1 MFYYLSFTAALF
13 AIGVFGVL
21 ARRSAM
27 GIIISITI
35 MLSAVIINLITFD
48 RFLNHSEPLGHV
60 WALFILIICSFELLI
75 AAVAAYFGRSDSN
88 ANARENFNLL
98 N

>member
-35 MLSAVIINLITFD
+35 MLSAIIINLITFD
-48 RFLNHSEPLGHV
+48 RFLMHSEPLGHV
-60 WALFILIICSFELLI
+60 WALFILIICSFELFI
-75 AAVAAYFGRSDSN
+75 AVASAYLWRSDTKAHSH
-88 ANARENFNLL
+88 ENLNLL

>member
-13 AIGVFGVL
+13 AIGIFGVL

-35 MLSAVIINLITFD
+35 MLSAIIINLITFD
-48 RFLNHSEPLGHV
+48 RFLMHSEPLGQV

-75 AAVAAYFGRSDSN
+75 AVSAAYLWRSDTK
-88 ANARENFNLL
+88 ANSHENLNLL

>member
-1 MFYYLSFTAALF
+1 MFYYLSFAAALF
-13 AIGVFGVL
+13 AIGVFGAL
-21 ARRSAM
+21 ARRSAL

-35 MLSAVIINLITFD
+35 MIPSILINLITFD
-48 RFLNHSEPLGHV
+48 RFLKHEEPLGHV

-75 AAVAAYFGRSDSN
+75 AIAAAYLWRTDNKASDW
-88 ANARENFNLL
+88 ENFNLL

>member
-27 GIIISITI
+27 GIVISLTI
-35 MLSAVIINLITFD
+35 MLSAIIVNLITFD
-48 RFLNHSEPLGHV
+48 RFLEHSEPLGHV

-75 AAVAAYFGRSDSN
+75 AVAAAYLWRSGSK
-88 ANARENFNLL
+88 ASSQENLNLL

>member
-1 MFYYLSFTAALF
+1 MFYYLSFAAALF

-21 ARRSAM
+21 ARRSAL
-27 GIIISITI
+27 GIIISLTI
-35 MLSAVIINLITFD
+35 MLSAIIINLITFD
-48 RFLNHSEPLGHV
+48 RFLKHEEALGHV

-75 AAVAAYFGRSDSN
+75 AAAAAYLWRSDN
-88 ANARENFNLL
+88 EENARENLNLL

>member
-13 AIGVFGVL
+13 AIGVFGAL

-35 MLSAVIINLITFD
+35 MLSAIIINLITFD
-48 RFLNHSEPLGHV
+48 RFLMHSEPLGHV

-75 AAVAAYFGRSDSN
+75 AAAAAYLWRSDN
-88 ANARENFNLL
+88 KANSHENLNLL

>member
-13 AIGVFGVL
+13 AIGIFGVL

-35 MLSAVIINLITFD
+35 MLSAIIINLITFD
-48 RFLNHSEPLGHV
+48 RFLVHSEPLGHV

-75 AAVAAYFGRSDSN
+75 AAAAAYIWRSDSN
-88 ANARENFNLL
+88 ANAHENFNLL